1 MLFIR
6 GDFLCEYVAQTT
18 GKNKIKHMAYELNE
32 GKTRATNTYLSTVVE
47 NEAVFGEK
55 LQMN

>member
-1 MLFIR
+1 M
-6 GDFLCEYVAQTT
+6 CKYVAQTT
-18 GKNKIKHMAYELNE
+18 GKNKIKRMAYELNE
-32 GKTRATNTYLSTVVE
+32 GKTRATNKYLSTVVE